1 MNARAQLLGQL
12 PSLDRLDVIV
22 LAASAGDVSTMM
34 QILEKHPEEVCSS
47 IRQWFY
53 SKMADYLST
62 GSFV

>member
-47 IRQWFY
+47 IRQ
-53 SKMADYLST
+53 
-62 GSFV
+62 